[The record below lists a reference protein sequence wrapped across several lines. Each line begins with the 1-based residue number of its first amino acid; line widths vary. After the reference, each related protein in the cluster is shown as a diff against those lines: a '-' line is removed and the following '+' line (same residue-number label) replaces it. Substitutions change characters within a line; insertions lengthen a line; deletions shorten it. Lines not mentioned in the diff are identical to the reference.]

1 MKRVLR
7 TCLATGAA
15 VTAAVVFAVSGAQ
28 AAAAPGWRYA
38 AVYQVDGMTSV
49 SASGATNAWAVGPTF
64 DGGPCDDPCSF
75 ASHWNGKKWQRIALP
90 DLPVDGDYFGSV
102 TVAAMAGGRAW
113 VFVSMIDSVSSTG
126 QEVAV
131 EWNGTSWSAA
141 LQLPGSPS
149 GPIASD
155 PDDVWGFENDNGTP
169 VADHYNGTRWN
180 QVPIAVNVS
189 KARASHGAGDWVV
202 GTVPTQPTQP
212 TQVEVLHW
220 SKGAWKNV
228 PLPKILVPK
237 GDQMSPGAL
246 ALGTSKNS
254 VWATVGVGPVKG
266 SGPVTTI
273 LLHWN
278 GTAWTRVAYPKGVG
292 IDELASDGYGG
303 AWVASYQ
310 GSNVVMYHYHALRWT
325 HVTVPARSGFT
336 SQLTGDMELIPGT
349 RSILAPLTLQGS
361 PRFNGAVLKYGP

>member
-15 VTAAVVFAVSGAQ
+15 VTAAVLFAVSGAQ
-28 AAAAPGWRYA
+28 AAATPGWRYA

-90 DLPVDGDYFGSV
+90 DLPVDGNYFGSV

-169 VADHYNGTRWN
+169 LADHYNGTRWN

-228 PLPKILVPK
+228 
-237 GDQMSPGAL
+237 
-246 ALGTSKNS
+246 
-254 VWATVGVGPVKG
+254 
-266 SGPVTTI
+266 
-273 LLHWN
+273 
-278 GTAWTRVAYPKGVG
+278 AYPKGVG

-310 GSNVVMYHYHALRWT
+310 RSNVVMYHYHALRWT

-336 SQLTGDMELIPGT
+336 IQLTGDMELIPGT